1 VTCRLHHH
9 RMPALLSII
18 AGILLLFAQPAKA
31 ADENSEGLILHIE
44 MSEQDARQ
52 KNNSAVQL
60 SGGWMRVQ
68 TYKNQTHK
76 NILSNHHQQKL
87 SLRTTSGK
95 ISRIEIGEVRRERAG
110 VRRYLARYGIIQES
124 DDVEYTEI
132 TAGFDVTAILLA
144 ENTVHLKIR
153 PWFARDADS
162 PDFQGAMEMLPALG
176 STASTTRPPSTSAPI
191 RLNMQPEAN
200 DKKQVIYVH
209 EAQTELNI
217 SIGESVTL
225 AAVQKAAHEFSSAIT
240 AASGLHRERNFLIR
254 LQIIRTN

>member
-1 VTCRLHHH
+1 MTSRLHHQ

-18 AGILLLFAQPAKA
+18 AGMLLLLVQPAKA
-31 ADENSEGLILHIE
+31 ADTNSEGLLIHIKI
-44 MSEQDARQ
+44 SEQDARQ
-52 KNNSAVQL
+52 KNSSAVQL
-60 SGGWMRVQ
+60 PGGWMRIQ
-68 TYKNQTHK
+68 EHK
-76 NILSNHHQQKL
+76 NVLSNHHQRKL
-87 SLRTTSGK
+87 SLRTTSGEA
-95 ISRIEIGEVRRERAG
+95 SRIEAGEVRSERAD
-110 VRRYLARYGIIQES
+110 VRRYLARYAIIQEA
-124 DDVEYTEI
+124 DEVEYTEI

-144 ENTVHLKIR
+144 GNTVHLKIQ

-254 LQIIRTN
+254 LQIIRAN